1 MLPPLIASAAAAGK
15 ARRGGDPFALLIA
28 DHREISGLLDDMASQ
43 GPDSTARRS
52 ASFLMLKRK
61 LAKHAMAEEDV
72 VYPILHNQGQDG
84 PESKHLYDEHADMKI
99 LLFELEQC
107 LMSGD
112 DWSGQVHKLRD
123 LIMHH
128 VEEEERDVFPRLRQM
143 LDEKRTTKMSGQ
155 ISREEALVL

>member
-1 MLPPLIASAAAAGK
+1 
-15 ARRGGDPFALLIA
+15 
-28 DHREISGLLDDMASQ
+28 
-43 GPDSTARRS
+43 
-52 ASFLMLKRK
+52 
-61 LAKHAMAEEDV
+61 

-128 VEEEERDVFPRLRQM
+128 VEEEERDVFPRLRRM
-143 LDEKRTTKMSGQ
+143 LDEKRTSKMSGQ

>member
-1 MLPPLIASAAAAGK
+1 MTKQPA
-15 ARRGGDPFALLIA
+15 
-28 DHREISGLLDDMASQ
+28 
-43 GPDSTARRS
+43 DSTARRS

-72 VYPILHNQGQDG
+72 VYPILHNEVHDAT
-84 PESKHLYDEHADMKI
+84 ESKHLYDEHADMKI

-107 LMSGD
+107 LMSGT
-112 DWSGQVHKLRD
+112 DWSAQVRRLRD

-128 VEEEERDVFPRLRQM
+128 AEEEERDVFPRLRQR
-143 LDEKRTTKMSGQ
+143 LDEMGAPKVSGQ